1 MENEEIKEENIP
13 IEQDGNII
21 ATNEANGD
29 IQFAD
34 SSTGEVQTKETANDL
49 VKASGVAYA
58 GGEIQVGFGYPVVV
72 DLSGMSIGENTPLLM
87 NHENSV
93 KALIGKVKPY
103 ISNNQ
108 LLYDAEITA
117 KTDEAENIVSQGKAG
132 VVWQVSI
139 GASVKS
145 SELVKA
151 KQTKIINGQTFQGP
165 VVHVLQSE
173 LREISVVA
181 VGADKNS
188 SMQITANL
196 NLKGGFM
203 PKIEETVQNDE
214 IKAESAQ
221 PEVVAEAK
229 VDVLATERKRVA
241 DIVAIC
247 AGEHTEIE
255 REAITAGWSV
265 EDTKSKLLETLR
277 AKRPEAT
284 PQIITKEEKKMDVKA
299 LSTALSLRAGISE
312 SQLLAEVGEQ
322 TLEMAD
328 KCRSMSLQDIMIE
341 ALAEEGHSVNRYSF
355 DNNDI
360 RAAFSTVSVP
370 AILSNVAGKTML
382 KAFTAQN
389 LIAPKL
395 CSTGDLTDFKES
407 ERVRLT
413 DVGDLL
419 PVGADG
425 EIKEGGVTEETAKN
439 QLDTYGKKFCL
450 TRKMLINDDLGAF
463 LQIPTAMGTRAARLI
478 DQLFFQRLLAN
489 PNGLFSAKN
498 NNLLTGAGSALDF
511 EGLAKAIQVFA
522 DQTDADGQP
531 IAVEPRY
538 LVVPTALKMKALE
551 LTKSNNILIAGDTDK
566 VRGALNVIADENLQV
581 ISSPYLANASYKGSS
596 ADAWYLFGDPS
607 VIDTFE
613 IGYYRGKRTPTIEQ
627 GQTDFN
633 TLGMWFRVY
642 FDVGVREQS
651 HRGMVKSNGK

>member
-1 MENEEIKEENIP
+1 MPNEVVADDTTLQETPTE
-13 IEQDGNII
+13 II
-21 ATNEANGD
+21 AVENPSGD
-29 IQFAD
+29 IQFAND
-34 SSTGEVQTKETANDL
+34 SENKEEKKENDF

-72 DLSGMSIGENTPLLM
+72 DLSGMQLGEHTPLLM
-87 NHENSV
+87 NHENNV
-93 KALIGKVKPY
+93 KALIGKVEPY
-103 ISNNQ
+103 IQDNK
-108 LLYDAEITA
+108 LLYNAEITA
-117 KTDEAENIVSQGKAG
+117 KTDDAENIVNQGKAG
-132 VVWQVSI
+132 VIWQVSI
-139 GASVKS
+139 GASVLES
-145 SELVKA
+145 QLIRA
-151 KQTKIINGQTFQGP
+151 KETQTINGQSFKGP
-165 VVHVLQSE
+165 FVHVLKSE

-188 SMQITANL
+188 SMQITASL

-203 PKIEETVQNDE
+203 PKNEENVVQND

-221 PEVVAEAK
+221 KEVVAEAK

-241 DIVAIC
+241 DIVAVC
-247 AGEHTEIE
+247 AGEFGEIE

-265 EDTKSKLLETLR
+265 EDTKTKVLESIR
-277 AKRPEAT
+277 AKRPET
-284 PQIITKEEKKMDVKA
+284 TVNIITKEENKMDVKA
-299 LSTALSLRAGISE
+299 LSTALALRAGVTEDS
-312 SQLLAEVGEQ
+312 LLKEVGEK
-322 TLEMAD
+322 TLEAAD
-328 KCRSMSLQDIMIE
+328 KCRSMSLQDVMIE
-341 ALAEEGHSVNRYSF
+341 AMANEGQNVSRYRF

-370 AILSNVAGKTML
+370 AILSNVAGKKML
-382 KAFTAQN
+382 QSFNAQT

-395 CSTGDLTDFKES
+395 CSTGDLNDFKES

-425 EIKEGGVTEETAKN
+425 EIKDGGVTEETAKN
-439 QLDTYGKKFCL
+439 QLETYAKKFCL
-450 TRKMLINDDLGAF
+450 TRKMIINDDLGAF

-478 DQLFFQRLLAN
+478 DQLFFKRLLSN
-489 PNGLFSAKN
+489 PYGLFHEKHK
-498 NNLLTGAGSALDF
+498 NLLTGAESALDF
-511 EGLAKAIQVFA
+511 ESLAKAIQVFA
-522 DQTDADGQP
+522 DQTDADNQP

-538 LVVPTALKMKALE
+538 LLVPTALKMKALE
-551 LTKSNNILIAGDTDK
+551 LTKSNNIVIAGSNDT

-581 ISSPYLANASYKGSS
+581 ISSPYLANSAYKGAS

-613 IGYYRGKRTPTIEQ
+613 IGYYRGKKTPTIEQ
-627 GQTDFN
+627 GQTDFD

-651 HRGMVKSNGK
+651 HRGMVKANGK